1 MRILMISATFPYPP
15 SLGGTQIRTFY
26 LLRHL
31 AQRHTVTLVTQRS
44 PEVSD
49 DDVTAI
55 GHLFD
60 QPALRATLAQRGREL
75 IEATST
81 WERAGQAYDTM
92 LTA

>member
-1 MRILMISATFPYPP
+1 MRILMISATFPYP
-15 SLGGTQIRTFY
+15 
-26 LLRHL
+26 LRHL

-75 IEATST
+75 IEATFT
-81 WERAGQAYDTM
+81 WERAGQAYDTV